1 MMCCLLLLRRFN
13 AQYESS
19 IFRPLP
25 SPPPP
30 LQGIDD
36 DIGLATAADKDKED
50 DVDEVSREG
59 IIKNEIDLYFRIKF
73 GSIGEKVHEWEA
85 VGHFWNEQEQKDRLP
100 IMRKLAKKT
109 PVSPGLFC
117 LLREA
122 LFRIWK
128 PL

>member
-36 DIGLATAADKDKED
+36 DIGLAMAADKDEED

-59 IIKNEIDLYFRIKF
+59 IIQNEIDLYFRIKF
-73 GSIGEKVHEWEA
+73 AYVVEKVHEW
-85 VGHFWNEQEQKDRLP
+85 
-100 IMRKLAKKT
+100 
-109 PVSPGLFC
+109 
-117 LLREA
+117 
-122 LFRIWK
+122 
-128 PL
+128 